1 MRLCF
6 NKMVWLSI
14 KSNIKILLLSNSLVL
29 MGAVQNKLME
39 VE

>member
-6 NKMVWLSI
+6 NKIVWLSI